1 MTSNDYVAPSLWLD
15 LYRSLVAATNFI
27 YITGW
32 SVYTDMKLL
41 RYVLNLFVDDLFHF
55 TMIKLKFRQFQKAI
69 VDSLIFQKA
78 ANSGLNKYKSAELS

>member
-32 SVYTDMKLL
+32 SVYTDLKLL

-55 TMIKLKFRQFQKAI
+55 TMIRTKVPEISEGNCGVFNLR
-69 VDSLIFQKA
+69 KA
-78 ANSGLNKYKSAELS
+78 AKQWSELPTLV